1 MLILI
6 ESIVLCILF
15 TIMVY
20 IMSKDPIK
28 TLYNYPP
35 KIQER
40 VKSLDEYKDKIP
52 TTKNKIFTKILASFI
67 IIIIITLILRYINGY
82 TTFLKSFGYGFLIW
96 TIVNIYDALM
106 IDICWFCRN
115 SRFVFKGTEDMTKEY
130 HNYWFHIKESLKGE
144 IIALFVCSIVGL
156 IIHFLL

>member
-1 MLILI
+1 MIIII

-15 TIMVY
+15 AFMVY
-20 IMSKDPIK
+20 MMSRNPIS

-52 TTKNKIFTKILASFI
+52 TVNNKIFIKFIVSIFI
-67 IIIIITLILRYINGY
+67 ILIMSLILRYINGY
-82 TTFLKSFGYGFLIW
+82 TTFIEGFMYGFLLW
-96 TIVNIYDALM
+96 TIVNIYDVLI
-106 IDICWFCRN
+106 IDICWFCKN
-115 SRFVFKGTEDMTKEY
+115 PKFIFKGTEDMIKEY

-144 IIALFVCSIVGL
+144 VIALVVCAIVGL
-156 IIHFLL
+156 IIQYVL